1 MDNFCLQPYHHEH
14 TQSRLILETKQGRA
28 WLVFGWEELLSSEDQ
43 ILFNNSVLYTWNM
56 LTK

>member
-43 ILFNNSVLYTWNM
+43 ILFNNSVLYT
-56 LTK
+56 